1 MVRDEKFLPGGAPG
15 LDSRAIQWTLNRHP
29 VLVAADAK
37 SIEISNPHKESER
50 FRRPGHLSWLNSGIY
65 MMEDVDLEEWAA
77 DCELLVGDNA
87 DVISSDESCYVATL
101 IIQNDSNSRLRWIDR
116 RAHRSPLGRKS
127 GGVMAY
133 RFRWATT
140 GIAVE

>member
-1 MVRDEKFLPGGAPG
+1 MLRLREMAAQTGSLRSQMTLQSVAPAA
-15 LDSRAIQWTLNRHP
+15 STLCCPQQPTPN
-29 VLVAADAK
+29 VAADAK

-101 IIQNDSNSRLRWIDR
+101 IIQTIPIR
-116 RAHRSPLGRKS
+116 GS
-127 GGVMAY
+127 GGSTVAP
-133 RFRWATT
+133 
-140 GIAVE
+140 IAVR